1 MRKDLRKAVAVVL
14 KELDWR
20 TPKSSRGGFLP
31 SAETQEATE
40 LLTKYIADP
49 KCCKTK

>member
-1 MRKDLRKAVAVVL
+1 MRKDLRKAVTIVL
-14 KELDWR
+14 KEIDWR
-20 TPKSSRGGFLP
+20 VPKTSKGGFLP
-31 SAETQEATE
+31 STEAQEAIE